1 MQMASSETTTQTDRW
16 FGQSALAEAAADT
29 DRSHSEAQRLASAGS
44 VRALIADLRYIMS
57 KEQPSR
63 WPVLASAA
71 LQHHSPPVPDDQ
83 LSADYRELQ
92 TQGRRAL
99 TGVCQGSFEEIRN
112 AVIEIRAVESR
123 LQPPD

>member
-1 MQMASSETTTQTDRW
+1 MASSKTTTETDLW
-16 FGQSALAEAAADT
+16 FGQAALAEVAAAPDS
-29 DRSHSEAQRLASAGS
+29 SHSNAQLQASAGS

-83 LSADYRELQ
+83 LTADYRELQ
-92 TQGRRAL
+92 AQGRRAL
-99 TGVCQGSFEEIRN
+99 AGVCQGSFEEIRN
-112 AVIEIRAVESR
+112 AVIEIRSVESR
-123 LQPPD
+123 LQPPA